1 MWRLAW
7 RVFRGLGAIQHRV
20 RRHFTPAGIFVI
32 AAATL
37 AAVFGV
43 DTNQSLA
50 YRIFTLLAALLAV
63 SWVAG
68 RLGRGR
74 FEVRRELPRA
84 VSAGE
89 AFTYRVRVR
98 NAGAGA
104 VAGASLLE
112 NTGDP
117 RPSFEIFRAEARL
130 PVYREWWQ
138 VLEAHRV
145 ASIGAVP
152 IPALDP
158 GDEVELIVTA
168 RTFRRGRL
176 HLADATVALP
186 DPLGL
191 VWRGHRAEAPGQVLV
206 LPRRYKL
213 PPLDL
218 PGTRRHQPGGVSQA
232 SSVGD
237 SGEFIGLR
245 DYRPGDPM
253 QRIHW
258 KSFARR
264 GEPVVREYQDEFFE
278 RHALVL
284 DTFCARGQE
293 EAFEEAVAVAASLA
307 ETIDTRE
314 CLLDLMFVGA
324 EAYTFTAGRGQMQT
338 DGLLAVLAGV
348 APCRAQSFS
357 VLRDAVRGRRA
368 AMSGAVAILL
378 AWDEPRRAFVDEMR
392 ALGLTLRVLV
402 VSATAVADAPPW
414 LKVLEPGRIQEGL
427 ATL

>member
-7 RVFRGLGAIQHRV
+7 RIFRGLGAIQHRV

-32 AAATL
+32 SAATL

-50 YRIFTLLAALLAV
+50 YKIFTLLAALLAV
-63 SWVAG
+63 AWLAG
-68 RLGRGR
+68 RAARGR

-84 VSAGE
+84 VAAGE
-89 AFTYRVRVR
+89 SFTYRVRLR
-98 NAGAGA
+98 NAGSRA
-104 VAGASLLE
+104 VAGATLLE

-117 RPSFEIFRAEARL
+117 RPSFEVFRAEARA
-130 PVYREWWQ
+130 PIYREWWQ

-152 IPALDP
+152 VPAVDP
-158 GDEVELIVTA
+158 GEEVELRVTA

-176 HLADATVALP
+176 HFADATVALP

-191 VWRGHRAEAPGQVLV
+191 VWRGHRVEAQGQVLV
-206 LPRRYKL
+206 LPRRYKVPL
-213 PPLDL
+213 LDL
-218 PGTRRHQPGGVSQA
+218 PGTRRYQPGGVSQS

-284 DTFCARGQE
+284 DTFCARGEE

-324 EAYTFTAGRGQMQT
+324 QAYTFTAGRGQMQAE
-338 DGLLAVLAGV
+338 GLLGVLAGV
-348 APCRAQSFS
+348 APCRQHPFG
-357 VLRDAVRGRRA
+357 VLRDAVRARRA
-368 AMSGAVAILL
+368 AMSGALAILL
-378 AWDEPRRAFVDEMR
+378 AWDEPRRAFVEELR
-392 ALGLTLRVLV
+392 SLGLTLRVIV
-402 VSATAVADAPPW
+402 VSGSPVADAPPW
-414 LKVLEPGRIQEGL
+414 VKVLVPGRIAEGL

>member
-7 RVFRGLGAIQHRV
+7 RVFRGLGAVQHGI
-20 RRHFTPAGIFVI
+20 RRHFTPAGIFAISV
-32 AAATL
+32 ATL
-37 AAVFGV
+37 AAVFGI

-50 YRIFTLLAALLAV
+50 YRIFTLLVALLAV
-63 SWVAG
+63 AWLAA
-68 RLGRGR
+68 RLARGR

-84 VSAGE
+84 VAAGE
-89 AFTYRVRVR
+89 SFTYRVRIR
-98 NAGAGA
+98 NTGARAIAGAT
-104 VAGASLLE
+104 LLE

-117 RPSFEIFRAEARL
+117 RPAFEAFRAEARL
-130 PVYREWWQ
+130 PIYREWWR
-138 VLEAHRV
+138 VLEAGRV
-145 ASIGAVP
+145 ASVGATPVP
-152 IPALDP
+152 GIET
-158 GDEVELIVTA
+158 GGEVELQVTA

-176 HLADATVALP
+176 HFADATVALP

-191 VWRGHRAEAPGQVLV
+191 AWRAHRVEAQGQVLV
-206 LPRRYKL
+206 LPRRYRL

-218 PGTRRHQPGGVSQA
+218 PGARRYQPGGVSQS

-348 APCRAQSFS
+348 APCRAKPFS

-402 VSATAVADAPPW
+402 VSATVVADAPPW

>member
-7 RVFRGLGAIQHRV
+7 RIFRGLGAIQHRV

-32 AAATL
+32 SAATL

-50 YRIFTLLAALLAV
+50 YKIFTLLAALLAV
-63 SWVAG
+63 AWLAG
-68 RLGRGR
+68 RAARGR

-84 VSAGE
+84 VAAGE
-89 AFTYRVRVR
+89 SFTYRVRLR
-98 NAGAGA
+98 NAGSRA
-104 VAGASLLE
+104 VAGATLLE

-117 RPSFEIFRAEARL
+117 RPSFEVFRAEARA
-130 PVYREWWQ
+130 PIYREWWQ

-152 IPALDP
+152 VPAVDP
-158 GDEVELIVTA
+158 GEEVELRVTA

-176 HLADATVALP
+176 HFADATVALP

-191 VWRGHRAEAPGQVLV
+191 VWRGHRVEAQGQVLV
-206 LPRRYKL
+206 LPRRYKVPL
-213 PPLDL
+213 LDL
-218 PGTRRHQPGGVSQA
+218 PGTRRYQPGGVSQS

-284 DTFCARGQE
+284 DTFCARGEE

-324 EAYTFTAGRGQMQT
+324 QAYTFTAGRGQMQAE
-338 DGLLAVLAGV
+338 GLLGVLAGV
-348 APCRAQSFS
+348 APCRQHPFG
-357 VLRDAVRGRRA
+357 VLRDAVRARRA
-368 AMSGAVAILL
+368 SMSGALAILL
-378 AWDEPRRAFVDEMR
+378 SWDEPRRAFVEEMR
-392 ALGLTLRVLV
+392 SLGLTLRVIV
-402 VSATAVADAPPW
+402 VSGSPVADAPPW
-414 LKVLEPGRIQEGL
+414 VKVLVPGRIAEGL